1 MKAGNMKSWG
11 KKPVLR
17 EERPTRFSCM
27 ILLKIVVAFMTKKNK
42 KIMRNTFLGYY
53 RKIDNKFTISTM
65 KRISLRLRTSINT

>member
-11 KKPVLR
+11 KKQVLR
-17 EERPTRFSCM
+17 EERPTRYSC
-27 ILLKIVVAFMTKKNK
+27 IKIVVAFMTKKNK